1 MTSLWH
7 FLSCASHRT
16 ENFHLAKVIEPQ
28 FPLGFF
34 LFSIEFQSVIYMS
47 VICKG
52 VEGVCLLNYHPHPAK
67 IDLNKK
73 WLQKQMTIQNFNIDA
88 QGLRK
93 TRNEN
98 PPMQET
104 GFTS

>member
-47 VICKG
+47 VICIG
-52 VEGVCLLNYHPHPAK
+52 VEGVCLLNDHQSIYDRNFELDTK
-67 IDLNKK
+67 KSDL
-73 WLQKQMTIQNFNIDA
+73 LILD
-88 QGLRK
+88 
-93 TRNEN
+93 
-98 PPMQET
+98 
-104 GFTS
+104 SD